1 MVSPY
6 LQKPLRTLEQATR
19 DLAGGNL
26 ADRDLAAARF
36 GRGEPAAAGMVP
48 LSAEKAPP
56 QGAAIAAPQAEL
68 QGKRGLRA
76 A

>member
-19 DLAGGNL
+19 DLA
-26 ADRDLAAARF
+26 AAPS
-36 GRGEPAAAGMVP
+36 GRGESAAAGMVP

-56 QGAAIAAPQAEL
+56 QGAAIAAPRAEF
-68 QGKRGLRA
+68 QGKRRLRA